1 MKITKGHHRVMPY
14 LIVEDGQAF
23 LNFTESLFGVK
34 VLEKIMRADGK
45 IRHAEILIGDS
56 CIMFGTAT
64 TEFPV
69 QNAMLYIY
77 VEDTDASFKMAM
89 DMGAEAVMEPY
100 DEDYG
105 ARSAGLRDPFG
116 NVWWLATLHEQAP
129 DRH

>member
-1 MKITKGHHRVMPY
+1 MPY

-34 VLEKIMRADGK
+34 VLEKIMREDGK